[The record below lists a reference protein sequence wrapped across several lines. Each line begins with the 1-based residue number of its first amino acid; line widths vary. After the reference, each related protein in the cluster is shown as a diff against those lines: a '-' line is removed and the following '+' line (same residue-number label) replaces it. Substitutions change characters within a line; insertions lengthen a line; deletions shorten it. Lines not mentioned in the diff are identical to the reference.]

1 MTEPIGYVPLQ
12 VILSMQGVSGQLDS
26 QLAGPLVAAGRSAG
40 RQAGQAV
47 ATGLQQAQADVSRA
61 SAALGAARDKEATA
75 AGKVRTAEA
84 ALEELRARGITSG
97 ARFVRAEEAL
107 AEARR
112 RSDRATEATRSATQD
127 LTEARARAANATDDA
142 VESEGRFSAALAN
155 LNDRLGT
162 STKEMLAAGA
172 AAAGI
177 GAAMMAASTAVETE
191 ALNDKL
197 AAQLGAT
204 PQMAAEFGQ
213 IAGNLYSQAYG
224 ENLGQVNEAL
234 RNVWQQGLVS
244 EDATTA
250 EIEGVTASVL
260 DLATAFDQDVT
271 GAAAAVGTMLK
282 TGMAPDAQAAMDI
295 LTRGFQQGA
304 DKGGDLLDT
313 FIEYP
318 ALFERL
324 GLSATEATGLLSQGL
339 NAGAFNA
346 DKVADALKE
355 FQIRATDG
363 SEASAASYERL
374 GLNAEDMTAK
384 MAAGGEG
391 AQEVLTTV
399 LDRLRGIQGEADY
412 ATTAFGLFGTQSE
425 DLAGSLLA
433 LDPGSA
439 VQSLGQVD
447 GAAAKLGE
455 TLSSNT
461 ATSIEEIKRSI
472 QTGLGEALTSS
483 VDWIKNNQTAAT
495 GLGIALGVLAGAL
508 VTAKVAAGGYALA
521 QGVMAAATGAGT
533 ASLAANS
540 LALGAYTV
548 ATGVIRGATLAWSG
562 VQWVLNAAL
571 SANPIGLVV
580 VAIGALIAGIVLAYK
595 NSETFRAIVTAAWE
609 GIKTAAL
616 WTWDNVLK
624 PVFSWLG
631 EAFQTAWNG
640 AKAAGDGIAAAW
652 QWISDKATDAKNWV
666 VDTFNS
672 FVDFVTGLPG
682 RIRSAASGL
691 WDGITDGFRSALNW
705 LIGKW
710 NSFSLG
716 FDFNIP
722 VINQRVSF
730 QIDTPDLPLLAGGGT
745 IARRNAAGLLSGPGT
760 GTSDS
765 IFGVNAAGIPIV
777 RVAAGE
783 GVVTEHAMANGGAEL
798 VAALNAGWVPPLDM
812 LRTMLPGLAG
822 GGLIEM
828 QEFAKGE
835 AGKAYQYAGT
845 GNPSWDCSAIVGAMW
860 AIASGKEPRARYFT
874 TDADFA
880 QFGFLP
886 GLGGP
891 NDLSIGTNG
900 GSGAAGHMA
909 ATVGTM
915 NVESSGSDGVEIG
928 AAARGAADFAK
939 QWHMPIGGDPGGLSN
954 PGGALGGSGGSAGAA
969 GGVGGSAGSAG
980 GGPGAGGSASRPP
993 GTAVPVWVDNMPA
1006 NFGASPSTSTTTLGG
1021 ATTDPA
1027 APAVG
1032 GAGVEQHYGAG
1043 QPLAAT
1049 PEQAADPWGEWA
1061 KGATDGFHKYLEG
1074 NWREMVDSALAVA
1087 GMGASGQGGGNTFNL
1102 IGPDPRQ
1109 AAMAVE
1115 RVQRRLTAAS
1125 RRSGGFGR

>member
-26 QLAGPLVAAGRSAG
+26 QLAGPLAAAGRSAG
-40 RQAGQAV
+40 RDAGRAV

-61 SAALGAARDKEATA
+61 SSALAAARDKEADA
-75 AGKVRTAEA
+75 AGKVRAAETR
-84 ALEELRARGITSG
+84 LQELRDSG
-97 ARFVRAEEAL
+97 RASASQLVRAEEAL
-107 AEARR
+107 EAARR
-112 RSDRATEATRSATQD
+112 RSNRAVEATQSATQE

-142 VESEGRFSAALAN
+142 VDAEGRFSTAMSN
-155 LNDRLGT
+155 LRDRLGPA
-162 STKEMLAAGA
+162 TKEMLAAGA

-177 GAAMMAASTAVETE
+177 GAAMVAASTAVETE
-191 ALNDKL
+191 SLNDKL
-197 AAQLGAT
+197 AAQLGAS
-204 PQMAAEFGQ
+204 PEMAKEFGQ
-213 IAGNLYSQAYG
+213 IAGNLYAQAYG

-260 DLATAFDQDVT
+260 DLATAFDQDVN

-318 ALFERL
+318 ALFEAL

-363 SEASAASYERL
+363 SETSAAAYERL
-374 GLNAEDMTAK
+374 GLNAADMTAK

-399 LDRLRGIQGEADY
+399 LDRLRGIQGETDY

-455 TLSSNT
+455 TLNSNT

-571 SANPIGLVV
+571 SANPIGAVVLV
-580 VAIGALIAGIVLAYK
+580 IGALIAGIVLAYK

-631 EAFQTAWNG
+631 EAFQTAWNA

-652 QWISDKATDAKNWV
+652 TWISDKATEAKDWV

-730 QIDTPDLPLLAGGGT
+730 QIDTPDLPLLAGGGVAGRT
-745 IARRNAAGLLSGPGT
+745 AAGKLWGPGT
-760 GTSDS
+760 PTSDS
-765 IFGVNAAGIPIV
+765 ILGVDAHGIPTALV
-777 RVAAGE
+777 STDE
-783 GVVTEHAMANGGAEL
+783 GVVAKHAMDNGGEEL
-798 VAALNAGWVPPLDM
+798 VAWLNAGWVPPLDM
-812 LRTMLPGLAG
+812 LRAMLPGLAG
-822 GGLIEM
+822 GG
-828 QEFAKGE
+828 
-835 AGKAYQYAGT
+835 
-845 GNPSWDCSAIVGAMW
+845 
-860 AIASGKEPRARYFT
+860 IASGAGSLTPVQQGMWESIRNAFPEAQVTSATRTVDVGSGYDFHMQGKAIDIVGPDMPAMADWIASNYPGSLELIHGNGFGRNIDEGQNVGDGMAFFGADTMAGHNDHVHWAMASAPSVGPVEPGA
-874 TDADFA
+874 
-880 QFGFLP
+880 GGGLP
-886 GLGGP
+886 TVGGAGGASGAGASGP
-891 NDLSIGTNG
+891 GGSGTNG
-900 GSGAAGHMA
+900 GSA
-909 ATVGTM
+909 
-915 NVESSGSDGVEIG
+915 
-928 AAARGAADFAK
+928 
-939 QWHMPIGGDPGGLSN
+939 
-954 PGGALGGSGGSAGAA
+954 
-969 GGVGGSAGSAG
+969 
-980 GGPGAGGSASRPP
+980 GPGTGTRPP
-993 GTAVPVWVDNMPA
+993 GTATPVWVDNWPA
-1006 NFGASPSTSTTTLGG
+1006 NFGAAAPSSTTPGVGG
-1021 ATTDPA
+1021 TTTDPA

-1032 GAGVEQHYGAG
+1032 GPGVEQHYGAG

-1074 NWREMVDSALAVA
+1074 NWKEMLDSALSVV
-1087 GMGASGQGGGNTFNL
+1087 GMGASGQGGNTYNL

-1109 AAMAVE
+1109 AAMAIE
-1115 RVQRRLTAAS
+1115 RVQRRMTAAA